1 MSDQSVVVIGAGV
14 SGLTTALRL
23 QEAGWRVRIVT
34 AVPPEQTT
42 SSVAAALWYPY
53 KAYPQERVLGWSR
66 RSYAVF
72 VDLAHDTASGV
83 DLREGMELFRHVV
96 PDPWWRDA
104 VPALRRPT
112 PEELPP
118 GYCDGYLFRVPVID
132 MSVYLAYLQRRFVA
146 GGGVWEQRR
155 LRSLDDALA
164 LNHLVINCAGLGA
177 RELAGDALLQ
187 PIRGQIV
194 RVRNPGLDRFVLD
207 DEHPEGITYIIPRR
221 SDCVLGGTA
230 EEDRWD
236 TTPDP
241 ATAAAILRRCIAIE
255 PRLSEAEILEHKV
268 GLRPG
273 RPAVRLEREE
283 RPDGLVIHNYGH
295 GGAGVT
301 LAWGCAEDVVR
312 LVSDAYGAQ
321 HTQRPQA
328 V

>member
-1 MSDQSVVVIGAGV
+1 MPDQSVVVIGAGV
-14 SGLTTALRL
+14 IGLTTALRL
-23 QEAGWRVRIVT
+23 QEAGRHVMIIT
-34 AVPPEQTT
+34 AAPPEQTT

-66 RSYAVF
+66 RSYEVF
-72 VDLAHDTASGV
+72 VDLARDPASGV
-83 DLREGMELFRHVV
+83 DLRQGMELFRQTV

-104 VPALRRPT
+104 VPVLRRPA

-118 GYCDGYLFRVPVID
+118 GYQDGYCFRVPVID
-132 MSVYLAYLQRRFVA
+132 MSVYLTYLQRRFAA
-146 GGGVWEQRR
+146 GGGSWEQRR
-155 LRSLDDALA
+155 LHSLDEALA
-164 LNHLVINCAGLGA
+164 CSPVVINCTGLGA
-177 RELAGDALLQ
+177 RELVGDTLLQ
-187 PIRGQIV
+187 PIRGQIL
-194 RVRNPGLDRFVLD
+194 RVRNPGLDHFVLD

-230 EEDRWD
+230 EEGCWG

-241 ATAAAILRRCIAIE
+241 STAAAILRRCTAIE
-255 PRLSEAEILEHKV
+255 PRLAEAEILEHKV

-273 RPAVRLEREE
+273 RPAVRLEGEQ

-301 LAWGCAEDVVR
+301 LSWGCAEDVVR

-321 HTQRPQA
+321 HSERPQA